1 MEYLQEKSAWFDEL
15 ERSTLKG
22 GGPKGSRL
30 PAEVQEVVGGHLPAG
45 RSISATARA
54 TGSTSRDQV
63 GTVRYPMFGL
73 TLAEV
78 RRFKR
83 RLRDA

>member
-30 PAEVQEVVGGHLPAG
+30 PAEVQKVVAGHLRAG

-54 TGSTSRDQV
+54 TGTTRDQV
-63 GTVRYPMFGL
+63 RTVRYAMFGL